1 MDNAGLVSRDN
12 PRTLRKAAARLRGMA
27 EGFEAAQQ
35 MLDGAAENLRTSGGP
50 PVMTGLQFQ
59 KFVRLQQAVTQ
70 RNAVSA
76 RQAAEAFEHYAAAIE
91 RVRAELQRAAR
102 QMPLN

>member
-1 MDNAGLVSRDN
+1 MDSAGLVSRDN

-35 MLDGAAENLRTSGGP
+35 LLDGAAASLRASGP
-50 PVMTGLQFQ
+50 PVLTGLQFQ
-59 KFVRLQQAVTQ
+59 KFVQLQQAVTQ

-76 RQAAEAFEHYAAAIE
+76 RQAAEAFEQYAAAIE
-91 RVRAELQRAAR
+91 RVRADLQRAAR
-102 QMPLN
+102 QMPQN